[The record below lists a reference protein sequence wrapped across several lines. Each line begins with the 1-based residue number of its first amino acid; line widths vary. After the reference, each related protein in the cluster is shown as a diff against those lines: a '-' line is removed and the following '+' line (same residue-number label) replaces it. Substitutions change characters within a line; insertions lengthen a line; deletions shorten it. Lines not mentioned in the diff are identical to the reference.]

1 MQITR
6 RKYAVQIDRKK
17 RKARKTIPYE
27 NEDLGGFKEGQ
38 SLRDVGECTIVG
50 KGDGQA
56 EIVFVKLRA
65 RDRVEKEREDRRTA
79 QKAEVIISCYRRL

>member
-1 MQITR
+1 
-6 RKYAVQIDRKK
+6 
-17 RKARKTIPYE
+17 
-27 NEDLGGFKEGQ
+27 
-38 SLRDVGECTIVG
+38 LRDVGECTIG
-50 KGDGQA
+50 RKGEGQA